1 MDPALI
7 YLASQSPRRVE
18 LLRQLGVCF
27 EIVNAAVDESVQHG
41 ESPDRYV
48 LRVARAKVEAA
59 LAVLSGK
66 ADRPLLSADT
76 AVTLDGHILGKPR
89 DRADGLAMLARL
101 SGRTHQVLSGL
112 ALWTP
117 YGLRQALSTS
127 TVTFRV
133 ITPKEAVVYW
143 DSGEPADKAGAY
155 AIQGRGTVFIER
167 LEGSYSGVMG
177 LPLYET
183 AQLLRSAG
191 IEILLEG
198 RESEE

>member
-1 MDPALI
+1 
-7 YLASQSPRRVE
+7 
-18 LLRQLGVCF
+18 
-27 EIVNAAVDESVQHG
+27 
-41 ESPDRYV
+41 DRYV

-101 SGRTHQVLSGL
+101 SGRTHQVLSAL

-117 YGLRQALSTS
+117 DGVRQALSTS
-127 TVTFRV
+127 TVTFRA
-133 ITPKEAVVYW
+133 IAPEEAAVYW
-143 DSGEPADKAGAY
+143 ETQEPADKAGAY
-155 AIQGRGTVFIER
+155 AIQGCGAVFVER

-177 LPLYET
+177 LPLYEM
-183 AQLLRSAG
+183 AQLLTQAG
-191 IEILLEG
+191 IRILK
-198 RESEE
+198 

>member
-1 MDPALI
+1 MTDDSI

-18 LLRQLGVCF
+18 LLRQLGVRF
-27 EIVNAAVDESVQHG
+27 EVVNAAVDESVQHA
-41 ESPDRYV
+41 ESPDQYV

-59 LAVLSGK
+59 LVALGGK
-66 ADRPLLSADT
+66 ANRPLLSVDT

-117 YGLRQALSTS
+117 YGLQQALSTS

-133 ITPKEAVVYW
+133 ITPEEAVVYW

-155 AIQGRGTVFIER
+155 AIQGRGAVFI
-167 LEGSYSGVMG
+167 
-177 LPLYET
+177 
-183 AQLLRSAG
+183 
-191 IEILLEG
+191 
-198 RESEE
+198 

>member
-1 MDPALI
+1 MTDDSI

-18 LLRQLGVCF
+18 LLRQLGVRF
-27 EIVNAAVDESVQHG
+27 EVVNAAVDESVQHA
-41 ESPDRYV
+41 ESPDQYV

-59 LAVLSGK
+59 LVVLGGK
-66 ADRPLLSADT
+66 ANRPLLAVDT

-101 SGRTHQVLSGL
+101 SGRTHQILSAL

-117 YGLRQALSTS
+117 DGVRQALSTS
-127 TVTFRV
+127 TVTFRA

-143 DSGEPADKAGAY
+143 DSGEPADKAGSY
-155 AIQGRGTVFIER
+155 AIQGRGAVFIER

-177 LPLYET
+177 LPLYEM
-183 AQLLRSAG
+183 AQLLMQAG
-191 IEILLEG
+191 IRILK
-198 RESEE
+198 